1 MIGRFTIDITDV
13 VATAVEGDFTMRL
26 IFAMTVV
33 SDGVTRSGSTS
44 ADFRVDQ
51 ALTYAVPAPAAL
63 SVLGVA
69 GLISRRRK
77 A

>member
-1 MIGRFTIDITDV
+1 
-13 VATAVEGDFTMRL
+13 
-26 IFAMTVV
+26 
-33 SDGVTRSGSTS
+33 VTRSGSTS

-51 ALTYAVPAPAAL
+51 SLTFANVPAPAAL